1 MRSCGFRKAIQM
13 KLWEG
18 VVRPGDAVIFIRIR
32 VFDGIFEYVAS

>member
-18 VVRPGDAVIFIRIR
+18 VVRLGDAVILIIIR
-32 VFDGIFEYVAS
+32 VFVGLFEYVAS